1 MILFRTLGAAE
12 LEEDLEAR
20 ARPIAIQAKRLALL
34 AYVALAGRG
43 RHRRR
48 DSIVALFWPDLDEEH
63 ARSALRQSLTYLRRT
78 LGPRAVVTRGE
89 EEIAIDPDALRCDA
103 VQFDEAVAAG
113 KLEDA
118 MALYQG
124 EFLDGLG
131 IESEEFESWRR
142 TEASRCRDRAA
153 TILTSLMSASANAG
167 FTGSTGP
174 WRYVPTTDPCTAP
187 SVRSSPL
194 LP

>member
-63 ARSALRQSLTYLRRT
+63 ARSALRQALTYLRRI
-78 LGPRAVVTRGE
+78 LGASAVVIRGE
-89 EEIAIDPDALRCDA
+89 EEIAIDPEAVHCDA
-103 VQFDEAVAAG
+103 VLFDEALAAG
-113 KLEDA
+113 KFEDA
-118 MALYQG
+118 MALYRG
-124 EFLDGLG
+124 D
-131 IESEEFESWRR
+131 
-142 TEASRCRDRAA
+142 
-153 TILTSLMSASANAG
+153 
-167 FTGSTGP
+167 
-174 WRYVPTTDPCTAP
+174 
-187 SVRSSPL
+187 
-194 LP
+194 